1 MNTLAMTL
9 ALATV
14 ATLDLILLVGAGLPG
29 SASGE
34 RLTAVVVPLMDL
46 CLVVSSVLLA
56 RILIAVGVRKLGFLF
71 VLNLAL
77 FAMAAVVRARGSMPP
92 RWLLYGVDVYWV
104 NLYLVTLARHWPVV
118 SGRRVA

>member
-1 MNTLAMTL
+1 MNMLAVAL
-9 ALATV
+9 AIATV
-14 ATLDLILLVGAGLPG
+14 ATLDLILLVGAGFPTT
-29 SASGE
+29 GE
-34 RLTAVVVPLMDL
+34 RLTAVVVPIMDL

-56 RILIAVGVRKLGFLF
+56 RILIAAGVRRLGMFF

-104 NLYLVTLARHWPVV
+104 NLYLVALARYWPVI
-118 SGRRVA
+118 SGRRVP